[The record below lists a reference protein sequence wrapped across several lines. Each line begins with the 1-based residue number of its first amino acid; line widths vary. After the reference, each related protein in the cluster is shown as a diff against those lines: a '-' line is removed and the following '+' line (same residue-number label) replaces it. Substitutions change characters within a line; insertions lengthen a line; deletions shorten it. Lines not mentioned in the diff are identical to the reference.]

1 MSFADVGIAQL
12 LITGE
17 VYLRCLFDDVRCLR
31 GCSVHQGVR
40 LLDGIET

>member
-1 MSFADVGIAQL
+1 MSFTDVGITQL
-12 LITGE
+12 FVTGE
-17 VYLRCLFDDVRCLR
+17 VNFWCLFDDVRCLR